1 MLNFKLY
8 ISESV
13 LSDISYSRVE
23 DSLDSDKNFEDA
35 MDRWEPEV
43 FGTVKRKRT
52 SGVTNPNEMRKEIEV
67 KCIYYLIRILFTNNI
82 FGLQTTTTTATQIVA
97 TTTVTMQ
104 PFTRNISAKSIIEAK
119 PSNLFPTPSAPPI
132 SGKISIIIYK

>member
-1 MLNFKLY
+1 MYFL
-8 ISESV
+8 ESV

-43 FGTVKRKRT
+43 FGTVKRKRI

-67 KCIYYLIRILFTNNI
+67 KSICYL
-82 FGLQTTTTTATQIVA
+82 
-97 TTTVTMQ
+97 
-104 PFTRNISAKSIIEAK
+104 
-119 PSNLFPTPSAPPI
+119 
-132 SGKISIIIYK
+132 